1 MHCNKAFIEH
11 LLVFRMESAPE
22 DGVAFANGYPTG
34 AEEDLAL
41 VVELLLVVDDI
52 GLVAHA
58 LLGVLGSK
66 VDELL
71 S

>member
-1 MHCNKAFIEH
+1 
-11 LLVFRMESAPE
+11 MESAPE